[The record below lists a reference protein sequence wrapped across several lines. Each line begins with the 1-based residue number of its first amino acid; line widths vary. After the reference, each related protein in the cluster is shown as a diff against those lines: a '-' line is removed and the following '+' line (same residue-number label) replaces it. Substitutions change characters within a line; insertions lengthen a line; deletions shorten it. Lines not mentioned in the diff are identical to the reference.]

1 MDWDAENAVLGGAL
15 QTEDGLTVLRQL
27 ATMLQVSDFY
37 QEGHRTIYAR
47 MLAVHAAG
55 VPVDQIT
62 IVSALRE
69 HGELDAIGGPAKI
82 QQLCTDGL
90 FTIPA
95 RTPVYVALIVEA
107 AKKRALD
114 VLGQR
119 MTLGARNGSR
129 ASDVMRDAID
139 TLEEIRRRPAARRP
153 DETPSELTA
162 LLAHPFERK
171 PEIIGRGV
179 LPRAGLMISGGDPKL
194 GKSLMVGN
202 ALLCRALGREW
213 LGFPTDAGVSLVV
226 QSELHAEA
234 IAERYRTMR
243 RHQPDPFPE
252 GRLHIKACRGV
263 MLDEV
268 AGLAQIRDW
277 IEETGADLLVIDPL
291 ARHMAGDENSNRD
304 MGVVVRAVDSLVE
317 RYGVAVW
324 IVHHPSKPRDGQQR
338 SGGMRLRGASAL
350 FGAAD
355 TVMMLDPDGDK
366 FRLTF
371 ELRHGAAPE
380 PIRLSR
386 DENLWLVPTGPEP
399 EAQLLAFAGLTTSR
413 PLAYNALVTAGV
425 ENLKLS
431 KGTAKRR
438 VGEAIGAKLLEKDAD
453 GLYRPTPVYRHAV
466 LQSHE
471 GSANA

>member
-1 MDWDAENAVLGGAL
+1 MDFDAENAVLGGAL
-15 QTEDGLTVLRQL
+15 QSEDGPAVLRQL
-27 ATMLQVSDFY
+27 ATMLQVDDFY

-47 MLAVHAAG
+47 MLAVHATG

-82 QQLCTDGL
+82 HQLWTAGL
-90 FTIPA
+90 YAIPA
-95 RTPVYVALIVEA
+95 RTAAYVAPIIEA
-107 AKKRALD
+107 ADKRRLD
-114 VLGQR
+114 ALGQR
-119 MTLGARNGSR
+119 IVQGARNGSS
-129 ASDVMRDAID
+129 ASDVMRDMMD
-139 TLEEIRRRPAARRP
+139 TIEGIRRLLASRRP
-153 DETPSELTA
+153 DEPPSELTA
-162 LLAHPFERK
+162 LLAHRFERK
-171 PEIIGRGV
+171 ADIIGRGL
-179 LPRAGLMISGGDPKL
+179 LPRAGLMISGGAPKL
-194 GKSLMVGN
+194 GKSLKVGN
-202 ALLCRALGREW
+202 ALLCRALGRAW
-213 LGFPTDAGVSLVV
+213 LGFPTDPGISLVV

-234 IAERYRTMR
+234 MAERYRMML
-243 RHQPDPFPE
+243 HSEVASFPE
-252 GRLHIKACRGV
+252 GRLHIKARRGL
-263 MLDEV
+263 MLDE
-268 AGLAQIRDW
+268 ASGLAQIGAW

-291 ARHMAGDENSNRD
+291 ARHMTGDENSNHD
-304 MGVVVRAVDSLVE
+304 MGAVVRAVDCLIE

-324 IVHHPSKPRDGQQR
+324 IVHHPSKSKEGQQR

-350 FGAAD
+350 FAAAD

-386 DENLWLVPTGPEP
+386 DENLWLVPSGPAP
-399 EAQLLAFAGLTTSR
+399 QLLDFVGLTTSK
-413 PLAYNALVTAGV
+413 PLAYGALINAGV

-438 VGEAIGAKLLEKDAD
+438 VGDAIRAKLLEKAD
-453 GLYRPTPVYRHAV
+453 GLHRPTPAYHQAV
-466 LQSHE
+466 FQSHE